1 MSCRD
6 GRTRKRDLRRS
17 WMAMVVSRFAE
28 GCEEDLRLRELSQCD
43 GAESVDLASG
53 LLVQLDEQRCVV
65 NVMMMTKTRRG
76 DEKKRRE
83 R

>member
-1 MSCRD
+1 
-6 GRTRKRDLRRS
+6 
-17 WMAMVVSRFAE
+17 MVVSRFAE

-65 NVMMMTKTRRG
+65 NVMMTKTRRD